1 MNSEFTEE
9 TNYGYRALV
18 GFAVGASRRT
28 GRPAGV
34 VHCSLHQQP
43 APFPAQFSNL
53 WLLWTCRKGKR
64 YEIVDEAHKRLG
76 KVIRIAPNH
85 VSVADA
91 SAINTIYGHGNGFLK
106 S

>member
-1 MNSEFTEE
+1 MAIAQLLEQF
-9 TNYGYRALV
+9 L
-18 GFAVGASRRT
+18 AS
-28 GRPAGV
+28 PWAPVVPLAGLLAWYIV
-34 VHCSLHQQP
+34 PWASSPLRGLP

-85 VSVADA
+85 VSVAD
-91 SAINTIYGHGNGFLK
+91 STAINTIYGHGNGFLK